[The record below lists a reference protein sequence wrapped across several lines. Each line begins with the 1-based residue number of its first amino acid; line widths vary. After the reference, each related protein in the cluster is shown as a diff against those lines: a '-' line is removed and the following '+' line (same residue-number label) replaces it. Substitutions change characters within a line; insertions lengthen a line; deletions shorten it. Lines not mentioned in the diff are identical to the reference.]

1 MSVTTIVATGGH
13 LAALTQE
20 CDQVIE
26 NRFIPLKRQ
35 ITYSFPQKVR
45 ENYNKKHNILNM
57 LDCINWKL
65 KMMCRA
71 GRCSVLHAV
80 DEYGNRLWMSIAME
94 RGCGETSQ
102 NWSLIHLVC
111 QSFTSLLEN
120 MSTIKDVM
128 DFFFSL
134 FSLLLL
140 MRIHA
145 HEHSHVVY
153 KFL

>member
-26 NRFIPLKRQ
+26 NIFIPLKRQ

-65 KMMCRA
+65 KMMHRA
-71 GRCSVLHAV
+71 GRWSVSHV
-80 DEYGNRLWMSIAME
+80 WMSMVID
-94 RGCGETSQ
+94 CG
-102 NWSLIHLVC
+102 
-111 QSFTSLLEN
+111 
-120 MSTIKDVM
+120 
-128 DFFFSL
+128 
-134 FSLLLL
+134 
-140 MRIHA
+140 
-145 HEHSHVVY
+145 
-153 KFL
+153 